1 MNGEILAIGNELT
14 SGRIINSTSY
24 FAASHLFA
32 AGHKVTGMATVGDDP
47 KHIGDGL
54 LKAIHRADFVVVT
67 GGLGSTTDDITSEA
81 VSVALGLPQTLYPE
95 ILDLIKECDGF
106 KIMPGMEKMAWL
118 PSGAEVLKPGEKM
131 AGFMLEYEHKPIFFL
146 PGIPYQMRELM
157 LDRVIPRLATWQ
169 ENSFSLVRQK
179 IFKVFGLP
187 EALINDRLLNVE
199 EEGDHVRIGYYPMG
213 AEVHV
218 SLTVRGESAAQ
229 ADALFSDMGV
239 RVSAALADVIY
250 GQDNDTMA
258 SVTGA
263 LLAQEGLTLGC
274 AESCTGGLM
283 SHMVTGVA
291 GSSAYFLGGVVA
303 YANGVK
309 EQVLGVLPQTLL
321 TFGAVS
327 EETALEM
334 AQGVRAITKADIGL
348 SITGIAGPDGGTV
361 DKPVGT
367 ICFGLASNGGTQ
379 THTFHFAGTR
389 AMVQGQAA
397 TMGLDLVRRHL
408 LSLGGQ
414 G

>member
-32 AGHKVTGMATVGDDP
+32 AGHKVTAMATVGDDP
-47 KHIGDGL
+47 KHIGEAL
-54 LKAIHRADFVVVT
+54 LKAIRRADFVVVT

-81 VSVALGLPQTLYPE
+81 VSHALGLPQTLYPE
-95 ILDLIKECDGF
+95 VLDLIKECAGF
-106 KIMPGMEKMAWL
+106 ETMPGMEKMAWL

-131 AGFMLEYEHKPIFFL
+131 AGFMLVYEHKPIFFL
-146 PGIPYQMRELM
+146 PGIPSQMRELM

-169 ENSFSLVRQK
+169 ENSFSLVHQK
-179 IFKVFGLP
+179 IFKVFGLE
-187 EALINDRLLNVE
+187 EAVINDRLLNIE
-199 EEGDHVRIGYYPMG
+199 QEGDHVRIGYYPMG

-218 SLTVRGESAAQ
+218 SLTVRGESAGQ
-229 ADALFSDMGV
+229 ADTLFKDMVV
-239 RVSAALADVIY
+239 RVYSALSDVIY

-258 SVTGA
+258 LVTGT
-263 LLAQEGLTLGC
+263 LLAKKGLSLGC

-309 EQVLGVLPQTLL
+309 EQVLGVAPQTLL

-327 EETALEM
+327 EETAREM
-334 AQGVRAITKADIGL
+334 AQGVRTITKADIGL
-348 SITGIAGPDGGTV
+348 SITGIAGPGGGTEE
-361 DKPVGT
+361 KPVGT
-367 ICFGLASNGGTQ
+367 ICFGLASEAGTQ
-379 THTFHFAGTR
+379 THTFHFSGTR
-389 AMVQGQAA
+389 PMVQGVAA
-397 TMGLDLVRRHL
+397 TMGLDLVRRYL
-408 LSLGGQ
+408 LGLDGQ